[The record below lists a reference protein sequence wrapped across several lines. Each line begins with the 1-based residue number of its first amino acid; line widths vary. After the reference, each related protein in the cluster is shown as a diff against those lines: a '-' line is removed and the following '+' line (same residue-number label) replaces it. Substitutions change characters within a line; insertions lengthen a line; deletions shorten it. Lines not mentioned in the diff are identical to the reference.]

1 MERDG
6 LVTRHRDEDDGRLQR
21 IRLTGRARRLRKMAV
36 AEAAAVN
43 GLAFAGMSAAERRQL
58 LTLVARMI
66 AALNRPRG

>member
-1 MERDG
+1 
-6 LVTRHRDEDDGRLQR
+6 
-21 IRLTGRARRLRKMAV
+21 MAV

-43 GLAFAGMSAAERRQL
+43 GLALAGMSAAERRQL